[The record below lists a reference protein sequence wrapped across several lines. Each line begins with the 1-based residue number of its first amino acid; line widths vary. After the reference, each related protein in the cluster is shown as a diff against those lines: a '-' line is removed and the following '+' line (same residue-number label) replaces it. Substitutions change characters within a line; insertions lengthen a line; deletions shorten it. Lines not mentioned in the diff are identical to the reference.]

1 MISNHKNWNY
11 VLFYSNQWE
20 EHNIIS
26 LVFLPK
32 WTTIIL
38 TDQSKLRDIIQNNW
52 PVILK
57 FQDDESQGENDK
69 LFQVEGD

>member
-11 VLFYSNQWE
+11 VLFYSNQLE

-26 LVFLPK
+26 VVFLPT